1 MSFFEREKKV
11 YSQLFFFKN
20 EALFIDALGV
30 KRRDEYY
37 N

>member
-1 MSFFEREKKV
+1 MSFFEREEGV
-11 YSQLFFFKN
+11 QSAFFFKN